1 MAADTPQVIEPT
13 AEIPIEPVIESGEDL
28 AWLKSIG
35 SDSPID
41 ESKIGE
47 QPIEENLFTPPSTNS
62 IFEEKPAELGMTAD
76 ATMVGAASADEVA
89 EWLHQLET
97 DETPP
102 AVPVQPV
109 QIPLSTTEEL
119 PDWLKDEEPAQLP
132 SEELPDWLKGEAG
145 EQPAI
150 VEPVKTE
157 WKPEEPLV
165 VEAIL
170 EMAIAESST
179 DTPVAVSA
187 PQVDSAIMD
196 KVGTL
201 VMEPA
206 REKSVKIQTAEKDM
220 ALYENSK
227 LELQRGNLTEAAQ
240 GYKKLIKKGKML
252 EELIFDLHEAQ
263 YSHPVDV
270 VIWQTLGDAYMRAN
284 RLQDALDAYTKAE
297 ELLR

>member
-1 MAADTPQVIEPT
+1 
-13 AEIPIEPVIESGEDL
+13 L
-28 AWLKSIG
+28 
-35 SDSPID
+35 
-41 ESKIGE
+41 
-47 QPIEENLFTPPSTNS
+47 
-62 IFEEKPAELGMTAD
+62 FEEKPAELGMAAG

-89 EWLHQLET
+89 EWLNQMNAE
-97 DETPP
+97 EPVAEVP
-102 AVPVQPV
+102 AQPV
-109 QIPLSTTEEL
+109 QTPAYATEEL
-119 PDWLKDEEPAQLP
+119 PDWLKEEEPAELP
-132 SEELPDWLKGEAG
+132 TEDLPDWLKIETGE
-145 EQPAI
+145 P
-150 VEPVKTE
+150 PVIAAPVITE
-157 WKPEEPLV
+157 WKPEETPV
-165 VEAIL
+165 VETVP
-170 EMAIAESST
+170 EV
-179 DTPVAVSA
+179 PVAATA
-187 PQVDSAIMD
+187 PQVDSAIME

-206 REKSVKIQTAEKDM
+206 REKAVKIQSAEKDI

-252 EELIFDLHEAQ
+252 EELIFDLREAQ